1 MGVRVRR
8 HIYSFRFKDGTTD
21 DQIEAV
27 RSSYAA
33 MRAADDGGWAH
44 FSMGPNISESR
55 RSTRYNWVVTIDFNS
70 YKAYRDYEES
80 AAHREMVETQLTP
93 IVEALSGVDYDIG
106 DTQKE

>member
-21 DQIEAV
+21 DQIGAV
-27 RSSYAA
+27 RSSYEA
-33 MRAADDGGWAH
+33 MRAADADGWAH

-80 AAHREMVETQLTP
+80 TAHREMVENQLTP
-93 IVEALSGVDYDIG
+93 IVETLSGVDYDIG